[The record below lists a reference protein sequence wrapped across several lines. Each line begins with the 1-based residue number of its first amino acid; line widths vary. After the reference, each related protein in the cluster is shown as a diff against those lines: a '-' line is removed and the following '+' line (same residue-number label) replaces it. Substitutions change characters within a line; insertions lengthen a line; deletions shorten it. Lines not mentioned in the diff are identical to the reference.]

1 MNIAGML
8 FNNALGS
15 VLAKPFSEQDLFWQ
29 ISDIQLTDIQ
39 YLKFLF
45 AVFLTAPLPFHCMI
59 KNVTE
64 LILNPIT
71 NALGPMVYY

>member
-15 VLAKPFSEQDLFWQ
+15 VLVKPFSEQDLIWQ

-45 AVFLTAPLPFHCMI
+45 AVFLTAPLPFDC
-59 KNVTE
+59 
-64 LILNPIT
+64 
-71 NALGPMVYY
+71 